1 MLLLAAAATD
11 QTGRTITMLS
21 GGLIAVAFGL
31 TALTIWYWRFTSP
44 KRRARIAAPVVDHR
58 QAAEEPAAVEA
69 EPVESVRPA
78 DPPEPSDHVRPADPP
93 EPSDHVRPADPP
105 EPSDHVEPSDWV
117 KLWVADEPPD
127 SEEPS
132 DSDDPPTG
140 TDESPIGLDSEQW
153 AVLTQAV
160 MDEYLDS

>member
-69 EPVESVRPA
+69 EPVESVQPP
-78 DPPEPSDHVRPADPP
+78 DPPEPSDWVEA
-93 EPSDHVRPADPP
+93 SDHS

-117 KLWVADEPPD
+117 KLWATDEPPD

-132 DSDDPPTG
+132 GSDDPPTG
-140 TDESPIGLDSEQW
+140 TDESAIGLDSEQW

>member
-78 DPPEPSDHVRPADPP
+78 DPPEPSDHV
-93 EPSDHVRPADPP
+93 
-105 EPSDHVEPSDWV
+105 EPSDWV